1 MATGRP
7 LAGRRSRCW
16 RFSKISGEFSRQTLL
31 VVDDSST
38 ARKALGRQLEAAG
51 YAVVEA
57 CDAEAALERVHDFAI
72 DACLLD
78 INLPGMSGFDLC
90 RRLRGMERFRH
101 VPMLFV
107 TALDESAVVSEA
119 FAAGGDDVLIKP
131 VAAEVLAARLH
142 HHLQRLTLARQL
154 DTTQRNLN
162 LYLCPRTQ
170 ATARQQARS
179 GQLPP
184 PEVRQVCVLFSD
196 VRGFTQ
202 LSQELEPQLLFSV
215 LSEHLGAQVHYVYR
229 FGGYIDKFSGDG
241 IMAVFDGP
249 DMAVNSALCALK
261 IMEYAQQQARQ
272 AVAPLY
278 QLGIGIHQGEVMI
291 GNIGT
296 ERQLDYTVIGPT
308 VNLAA
313 RLCGHAAAL
322 SIVVSDAVRR
332 GINSDPR
339 FGFEGPHLLSV
350 KGVKVQVP
358 AFILTPGKKGGKVAP
373 VNEVEA

>member
-1 MATGRP
+1 V
-7 LAGRRSRCW
+7 
-16 RFSKISGEFSRQTLL
+16 KISENFSGLTVL

-38 ARKALGRQLEAAG
+38 ARKVLARHLSELGCT
-51 YAVVEA
+51 VVEA
-57 CDAEAALERVHDFAI
+57 RDAEKALKRVHEFAI

-90 RRLRGMERFRH
+90 RHLRVMDRFRH
-101 VPMLFV
+101 VPILFV
-107 TALDESAVVSEA
+107 TALDETEVVREA

-131 VAAEVLAARLH
+131 VAVEVLAARLL
-142 HHLQRLTLARQL
+142 HHLQCLAVVRRL

-170 ATARQQARS
+170 EMAQQHALS
-179 GQLPP
+179 GHLPA
-184 PEVRQVCVLFSD
+184 PEVREVCVLFSD

-202 LSQELEPQLLFSV
+202 LSQELEPQLLFNV

-249 DMAVNSALCALK
+249 EMAVNSCLCALK
-261 IMEYAQQQARQ
+261 ILEYAQQQAQ
-272 AVAPLY
+272 SSVAPLY

-296 ERQLDYTVIGPT
+296 DRQLDYTVIGPT

-322 SIVVSDAVRR
+322 SVVISDAVRR
-332 GINSDPR
+332 GVKGDPR
-339 FGFEGPHLLSV
+339 FNFDGPHLLSI

-358 AFILTPGKKGGKVAP
+358 AFVLTPGKKGDMVAP
-373 VNEVEA
+373 VDDLDALPI